1 MLVVNVTWRNK
12 TYVGTLLDCTR
23 HDWAPPRC
31 ASTIPPADGELLPVF
46 TFRVPLP
53 ASRFCDSPTSDVEM
67 RGGRGRGK
75 RVRPGSNTPLNDNS
89 NSSDNKGSGSS
100 KTRGAAA
107 NSKGR
112 RGSQTVG
119 GSEDV
124 KASPSLAKRKSK
136 PASDMEPTSSS
147 EDTKASK
154 RMRTNSTGAAPPLAI
169 GKAEPLPPPQ
179 PDRSC
184 SSPVLIDC
192 PHPNCSKKYK
202 HINGLKYHQ
211 ARAHNDQ
218 DIRLDQDGD
227 SEYGDDPAPHPEPT
241 TCNGAAISP
250 VRSTTPKGQG
260 FDAPSP
266 LSGRLTSKGKKK
278 GGEAEL
284 EGTDGGEEGAC
295 FTDEASND
303 GMEERRAR
311 KASGKPEKPPQKGLK
326 QTRPAAA
333 ASPYALQQSSPILGS
348 VVQPVPKS
356 PQLSLQP
363 KPPPLADPASSPT
376 LSKDKKK
383 KDKKKRE
390 TGRDGDSPK
399 AAGRAGRP
407 EEGRSPYSEASDA
420 LLNGS
425 SDPHQSRLASI
436 KAEADKVYSFS
447 DNAPSPSIGGAG
459 RMEAGLAPPL
469 HLTQNGADSAS
480 VKTSS
485 PAYSDISDAGE
496 DTEGRAEG
504 VKVKSEPEQSPR
516 EGAKKA
522 LFPPQ
527 APSKDSPYYPGYDS
541 YYSPSYTNPSPGAAP
556 VLPSHLDG
564 AQVRMKKEEE
574 QLEVGEEGRKA
585 EPQEERK
592 SEGGPQQPSVIQQR
606 SSMYAQPLYYNQ
618 YYVPPYS
625 YPPEQ
630 AYHLL
635 ASSPAYRQQYEDRQR
650 QADKKA
656 ESKEREASGK
666 DEWKQKASVPPT
678 LSRAPS
684 LTELGTKAALNPNKP
699 KELPSGSE
707 QVKSVIMAKR
717 EEPKAPPE
725 GLKMKLSEA
734 GHHGKDETK
743 AGAELGRP
751 AGVEAAMWYRQV
763 RQVSCSTWTHGS
775 VFSLKIKLFRFDGI
789 YRNFRCKGCT

>member
-1 MLVVNVTWRNK
+1 
-12 TYVGTLLDCTR
+12 
-23 HDWAPPRC
+23 
-31 ASTIPPADGELLPVF
+31 
-46 TFRVPLP
+46 
-53 ASRFCDSPTSDVEM
+53 M

-75 RVRPGSNTPLNDNS
+75 RMRPGSNTPLNDNS

-112 RGSQTVG
+112 RGSQTAG
-119 GSEDV
+119 GAEDV
-124 KASPSLAKRKSK
+124 KASPSSAKRKIK

-154 RMRTNSTGAAPPLAI
+154 RMRTNSTGTAAPLTG
-169 GKAEPLPPPQ
+169 GKSESLPPPHME
-179 PDRSC
+179 RSC

-192 PHPNCSKKYK
+192 PHPNCNKKYK

-218 DIRLDQDGD
+218 DVRLDQDAD
-227 SEYGDDPAPHPEPT
+227 SEYGDEPAPHPDPT
-241 TCNGAAISP
+241 SCNGAAISP
-250 VRSTTPKGQG
+250 ARSATPKGQG
-260 FDAPSP
+260 FDAPSTSP
-266 LSGRLTSKGKKK
+266 GRLASRGKKK

-303 GMEERRAR
+303 GMDER
-311 KASGKPEKPPQKGLK
+311 KAKKVAAAGKAEKPPQKGLK
-326 QTRPAAA
+326 QGRPAAA
-333 ASPYALQQSSPILGS
+333 ATPNAPSPYALQQSSPVLGS

-356 PQLSLQP
+356 PQLKSVQP
-363 KPPPLADPASSPT
+363 KAPPLADPASSPT

-390 TGRDGDSPK
+390 AGKEGDSPK
-399 AAGRAGRP
+399 AAGKGGRA

-425 SDPHQSRLASI
+425 SETHQSRLASI

-447 DNAPSPSIGGAG
+447 DNAPSPSIGVAG
-459 RMEAGLAPPL
+459 RMEAGLAAPL
-469 HLTQNGADSAS
+469 HLNQNGADNAS

-496 DTEGRAEG
+496 DTEGRTEG
-504 VKVKSEPEQSPR
+504 VKVKSEPEQGPR

-527 APSKDSPYYPGYDS
+527 APSKESPYYPAYDS

-556 VLPSHLDG
+556 VLPSHMDG
-564 AQVRMKKEEE
+564 AQVRLKKEEE
-574 QLEVGEEGRKA
+574 PLEVGEEGKVKA
-585 EPQEERK
+585 EPQEDRK
-592 SEGGPQQPSVIQQR
+592 SEGGPPQPSVIQQR
-606 SSMYAQPLYYNQ
+606 SSMYSQPLYYNQ
-618 YYVPPYS
+618 YYMPQYS
-625 YPPEQ
+625 YSPDQ

-635 ASSPAYRQQYEDRQR
+635 ASSPAYRQQYEERQR
-650 QADKKA
+650 QADRKA
-656 ESKEREASGK
+656 ESKEREASAK
-666 DEWKQKASVPPT
+666 EEWKQKASVPPT

-684 LTELGTKAALNPNKP
+684 LTDLGTKTVPNPNKP
-699 KELPSGSE
+699 KEPQSASE
-707 QVKSVIMAKR
+707 QSKSVIMAKG
-717 EEPKAPPE
+717 EDSKASAGQPE

-734 GHHGKDETK
+734 GHHGKEEAK
-743 AGAELGRP
+743 PGAELGRP

-763 RQVSCSTWTHGS
+763 R
-775 VFSLKIKLFRFDGI
+775 RRD
-789 YRNFRCKGCT
+789 